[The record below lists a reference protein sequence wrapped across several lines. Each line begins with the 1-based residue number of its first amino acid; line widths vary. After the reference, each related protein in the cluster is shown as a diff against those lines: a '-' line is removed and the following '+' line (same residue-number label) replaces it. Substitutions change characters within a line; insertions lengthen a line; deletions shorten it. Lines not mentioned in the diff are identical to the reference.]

1 MRQHGPFRLLKK
13 VSNREIRRRATE
25 AISVGTTALHLLLTV
40 LAQKGGEIVV
50 TQGTIDQCASKLN
63 ELDFEIVDGEK
74 RGEFIIRMLEGV
86 KGAGTRIDAS
96 NFKDAGNSIQMPPSE
111 EPHNKL
117 VVAVI
122 PDEGEYRSTDETFQ
136 YMGDPAGPEDFGG
149 DEFAPEENP
158 LGLLDAILD
167 AHAIAR
173 MEGGE

>member
-1 MRQHGPFRLLKK
+1 MRQHGPFRSLKK

-40 LAQKGGEIVV
+40 LAQKGGEVVV

-96 NFKDAGNSIQMPPSE
+96 NFKDAGNSIQMPPY
-111 EPHNKL
+111 
-117 VVAVI
+117 V
-122 PDEGEYRSTDETFQ
+122 STDEPFHMVESVDGT
-136 YMGDPAGPEDFGG
+136 YDEGPQPVDI
-149 DEFAPEENP
+149 
-158 LGLLDAILD
+158 DAVHDILD
-167 AHAIAR
+167 QHAIAR